1 MLGNSIP
8 DQVLCAFGENRL
20 MTNITVFFFSLCPS
34 GTRDLSQLA
43 LKEYHWSESCDV
55 EDNGSFRAVCS
66 ENILNLDPRFCANF
80 SVPLDITC

>member
-8 DQVLCAFGENRL
+8 NQVLCAFVENRL
-20 MTNITVFFFSLCPS
+20 MTNNCLLVSLCPS

-43 LKEYHWSESCDV
+43 LKEQHWSESCDV

-66 ENILNLDPRFCANF
+66 ENILNLDPRFCANL
-80 SVPLDITC
+80 SVPLDKSC